1 MEKIKLTKW
10 LLDKLIYY
18 YYEQESDGF
27 VEALT
32 KLPYSQIDEIHIL
45 AKAMREMK
53 SKDVNDI
60 LIQMTQEEYNNF
72 TFKVFIIEHPKLD
85 ADLVRNIFDYG
96 KDKRGTIA
104 FMLEYFDYYH
114 IDEMYWGT
122 LFMSLIKPFSEEQ
135 REDIIHFISA
145 ISDSNAI
152 PQYIVSW
159 LFKFDFVED

>member
-18 YYEQESDGF
+18 YYKQESDGF
-27 VEALT
+27 VEALA
-32 KLPYSQIDEIHIL
+32 KLPYSQIDEICIL

-53 SKDVNDI
+53 SRDVNDI

-72 TFKVFIIEHPKLD
+72 TFKAFIIEHPKLD

-96 KDKRGTIA
+96 KDKRDVIA
-104 FMLEYFDYYH
+104 FMLEYFDYYY

-122 LFMSLIKPFSEEQ
+122 VFMSLVKPFSEEQ
-135 REDIIHFISA
+135 REDIIHLVSA

-152 PQYIVSW
+152 PQYIASW